1 MSHYAFRYSLIAASL
16 AFCGHAAAIGLGELR
31 GAPALGERPQLEIAI
46 IGGEK
51 AGLDPTC
58 FRLKQPAG
66 DSSLPWLKKATLS
79 IRRGQPPA
87 LLISSHLPLNDPA
100 LGIVVEV
107 GCGYDVVREYV
118 LLASPPSRKALAYAE
133 PVPSARTTTAPRQ
146 TAAPARVAPPK
157 PAVAGVS
164 AEAAAPGGKPAV
176 EPPKAAVLAA
186 PAVPGD
192 AGASEE
198 KIKSMESQV
207 GALQQRAAELT
218 QKIEQAAVQAPDA
231 TPATPPPAA
240 MPAPAP
246 APAPAR
252 SDAGGSNWTLYG
264 ALIAAAL
271 AIAGWLGWRNLRA
284 SESSGETEIPVDPQ
298 RKGEREE
305 RGGVDLDV
313 EPEAMARPV
322 KLDPA
327 AVAAAAPA
335 TTKGPR
341 PDSTISIMAA
351 TVDEHFESNPVMELA
366 EIMLSFGRVKG
377 AAQALQE
384 YIDTN
389 PQEALKP
396 WIRLMDVYRMAGMRH
411 EFEKVAHELN
421 KNFNVQVQNWE
432 DFAEGQDHT
441 RVDVVLEA
449 KPSIQPAGMPGGV
462 EEMPAIMEKIIQRWQ
477 SDDVLGYMNQLLRD
491 NRGGTR
497 IGFTLPVVSDLL
509 FLVELKEVANKIDGE
524 NEPQ

>member
-1 MSHYAFRYSLIAASL
+1 VSHYAFRYSLIAASL

-31 GAPALGERPQLEIAI
+31 GAPALGERPQLEVAI

-51 AGLDPTC
+51 AGLDPAC

-66 DSSLPWLKKATLS
+66 DRDMPWLKQATLS
-79 IRRGQPPA
+79 IRRGQPPV
-87 LLISSHLPLNDPA
+87 LLISSHLPLKDPA
-100 LGIVVEV
+100 LGIAVEV
-107 GCGYDVVREYV
+107 VCGYDVVREYV
-118 LLASPPSRKALAYAE
+118 LLASPPSGKALTYTE
-133 PVPSARTTTAPRQ
+133 PAPSARTPAAPRG
-146 TAAPARVAPPK
+146 TTAPARVAAPK

-164 AEAAAPGGKPAV
+164 AETAAPGGKPAV

-186 PAVPGD
+186 PAVPAD

-218 QKIEQAAVQAPDA
+218 QKIEQAAVQAPEA
-231 TPATPPPAA
+231 KPATPPPAA
-240 MPAPAP
+240 VP

-264 ALIAAAL
+264 ALIAVAL
-271 AIAGWLGWRNLRA
+271 AVAGWLGWRNRRA

-322 KLDPA
+322 KLDAA

-335 TTKGPR
+335 ATKGPR
-341 PDSTISIMAA
+341 ADSTMSIMAA

-432 DFAEGQDHT
+432 DFTEGQDHT

-449 KPSIQPAGMPGGV
+449 KPSVQPAGMPGGV
-462 EEMPAIMEKIIQRWQ
+462 EEMPAIMERIIQRWQ
-477 SDDVLGYMNQLLRD
+477 GEEVLGYMNQLLRD

-497 IGFTLPVVSDLL
+497 IGLALPVVSDLL
-509 FLVELKEVANKIDGE
+509 FLVELKEVASKIESE

>member
-16 AFCGHAAAIGLGELR
+16 AFFGHASAVGLGELR
-31 GAPALGERPQLEIAI
+31 GAPVLGERPQLEVAI

-51 AGLDPTC
+51 AGLDATC

-66 DSSLPWLKKATLS
+66 DPNLPWLKQATLS

-100 LGIVVEV
+100 LGIAIEV

-118 LLASPPSRKALAYAE
+118 LLASPPSGKALTYSQ
-133 PVPSARTTTAPRQ
+133 PARTTAATVAAPRRTTAPAR
-146 TAAPARVAPPK
+146 TAAPKSP
-157 PAVAGVS
+157 VAGVS
-164 AEAAAPGGKPAV
+164 AEAVAPAGKPVAELPKTFAPAAAP
-176 EPPKAAVLAA
+176 
-186 PAVPGD
+186 VPGD
-192 AGASEE
+192 AVVASEE
-198 KIKSMESQV
+198 KIKAMESQV

-218 QKIEQAAVQAPDA
+218 QKIEQAAIPAPEA
-231 TPATPPPAA
+231 KPATPVAE
-240 MPAPAP
+240 P

-264 ALIAAAL
+264 ALIAVAL
-271 AIAGWLGWRNLRA
+271 AVAGWLGWRNRRTG
-284 SESSGETEIPVDPQ
+284 ESGGESDIPVDPQ

-305 RGGVDLDV
+305 RGGIDLDV

-322 KLDPA
+322 KLDAA
-327 AVAAAAPA
+327 AVAATGPA
-335 TTKGPR
+335 TTQGPR
-341 PDSTISIMAA
+341 PDSTMSIMAA
-351 TVDEHFESNPVMELA
+351 TVDEHFEANPVMELA

-411 EFEKVAHELN
+411 EFEKVSHELN
-421 KNFNVQVQNWE
+421 KNFNVQVQKWE

-449 KPSIQPAGMPGGV
+449 KPSVLPAGMPGAL

-477 SDDVLGYMNQLLRD
+477 SDEVLGYMNQLLRD

-497 IGFTLPVVSDLL
+497 IGFALPVVSDLL
-509 FLVELKEVANKIDGE
+509 FLVELKEVANKIESE
-524 NEPQ
+524 NEQQ

>member
-1 MSHYAFRYSLIAASL
+1 VSHYAFRYSLIAASL
-16 AFCGHAAAIGLGELR
+16 AFCGNAAAIGLGELR
-31 GAPALGERPQLEIAI
+31 GAPALGERPQLEVAI

-51 AGLDPTC
+51 AGLDPAC

-66 DSSLPWLKKATLS
+66 DRDMPWLKQGTLS
-79 IRRGQPPA
+79 IRRGQPPV

-100 LGIVVEV
+100 LGIAVEI

-118 LLASPPSRKALAYAE
+118 LLASPPSGKALAYME
-133 PVPSARTTTAPRQ
+133 PAPRAS
-146 TAAPARVAPPK
+146 TPAAPRRTEAPARVAAPK

-164 AEAAAPGGKPAV
+164 AETAAPGSKPAA

-192 AGASEE
+192 AAGASEE

-218 QKIEQAAVQAPDA
+218 QKIEQAAVQAPEA
-231 TPATPPPAA
+231 KLAA
-240 MPAPAP
+240 PSAAVAAAP

-252 SDAGGSNWTLYG
+252 SDAGGSNWALYS

-271 AIAGWLGWRNLRA
+271 AIAGWLGWRNRRA
-284 SESSGETEIPVDPQ
+284 SESSGETQIPVDPQ

-322 KLDPA
+322 RLDPA

-335 TTKGPR
+335 TTKGPQ
-341 PDSTISIMAA
+341 PDSTMSIMAA

-411 EFEKVAHELN
+411 EFEKVANELN
-421 KNFNVQVQNWE
+421 KNFNVQVQKWE

-449 KPSIQPAGMPGGV
+449 KPSVQPAGMPGGV

-477 SDDVLGYMNQLLRD
+477 SDEVLGYMNQLLRD

-497 IGFTLPVVSDLL
+497 IGFALPVVSDLL
-509 FLVELKEVANKIDGE
+509 FLVELKEVANKIDSEGE
-524 NEPQ
+524 AE